1 MDWKTKKGLLLDLD
15 GTLFRGKTVMP
26 GAKAWIS
33 SIIQE
38 SIPFLYWTNNS
49 TRTPQ
54 AVAHHLQDLG
64 FPAESS
70 DVYTSSMAL
79 SDVLMENHPDR
90 CGDAVYVVGEEG
102 LQAALA
108 KDFTVFCRDK
118 APSSPFA
125 VAVGL
130 DRQVSYDH
138 LRHAVRFI
146 LQGAKF
152 YATNPDRLLWEND
165 GLSPGAGSL
174 VALVAFATGVTPI
187 IVGKPEASFVHIACK
202 KLGID
207 ACDALVI
214 GDNPL
219 TDIAAGK
226 RAGASTILIA
236 SELQQDGSEETK
248 ADQVITSLMD
258 LLP

>member
-1 MDWKTKKGLLLDLD
+1 MDWRTKKGLLIDLD
-15 GTLFRGKTVMP
+15 GTLFRGKTVMS
-26 GAKAWIS
+26 GAREWIS

-38 SIPFLYWTNNS
+38 NMPFLYWTNNS
-49 TRTPQ
+49 TRTPK
-54 AVAHHLQDLG
+54 AVAYHLQELG
-64 FPAESS
+64 FPAKPS

-79 SDVLMENHPDR
+79 SDVLIANHPDQM
-90 CGDAVYVVGEEG
+90 GDAVYVVGEEG

-108 KDFTVFCRDK
+108 NDFRVYARDK
-118 APSSPFA
+118 TPTSPFA

-138 LRHAVRFI
+138 LRYAVRFI

-174 VALVAFATGVTPI
+174 VTLIAFATGVTPI

-202 KLGID
+202 KMGID
-207 ACDALVI
+207 ALDALVI

-226 RAGASTILIA
+226 RAGASTVLIA

-248 ADQVITSLMD
+248 ADQVILSLSE
-258 LLP
+258 LLS